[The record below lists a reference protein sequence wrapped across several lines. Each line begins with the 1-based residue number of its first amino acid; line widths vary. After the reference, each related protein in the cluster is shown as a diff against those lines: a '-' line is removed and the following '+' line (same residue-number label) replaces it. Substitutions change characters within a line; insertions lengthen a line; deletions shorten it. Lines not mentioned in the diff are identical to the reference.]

1 MTARSPR
8 ARPVANGYVVSMPAP
23 ASSHRTLARDVAHF
37 VHERTPLRPRVAML
51 LGTGHASIANQ
62 LKDKVVL
69 PGSDLPGAPLQAPLL
84 VGLLEGVPVA
94 LADAPLAIYE
104 GLSAHELVLPVR
116 VLKALG
122 CEVLI
127 LTAGAASLCQQ
138 IEPGM
143 VAVVEDHLN
152 LSGIHP
158 LIGPNDDQLG
168 PRFPDM
174 SEPYARHW
182 QETARDVALR
192 AGIPCLP
199 GVFAAVAGPSMPT
212 RAEYRFLRQAGADL
226 VGMSLVPEV
235 IAAVHAGF
243 EVLALV
249 GVTQQLSAGKTAQV
263 SIEAM
268 IEAADLAAPRMASLL
283 VGIVAASREQ

>member
-1 MTARSPR
+1 
-8 ARPVANGYVVSMPAP
+8 MPAP
-23 ASSHRTLARDVAHF
+23 VPSHRAVARDVAKF
-37 VHERTPLRPRVAML
+37 VHDRTPLRPRVAML
-51 LGTGHASIANQ
+51 LGSGHASIANQ
-62 LKDKVVL
+62 LKEKVVL
-69 PGSDLPGAPLQAPLL
+69 PGDDLPGAPLHSPLL
-84 VGLLEGVPVA
+84 VGLLEGVPIAV
-94 LADAPLAIYE
+94 ADAPLAIYE
-104 GLSAHELVLPVR
+104 GLSATELALPVR

-127 LTAGAASLCQQ
+127 LTAGAASLSQQ
-138 IEPGM
+138 IEAGTI
-143 VAVVEDHLN
+143 AVVEDHLN
-152 LSGIHP
+152 LSGMHP
-158 LIGPNDDQLG
+158 LVGPNDDQLG

-174 SEPYARHW
+174 SEPYSREW
-182 QETARDVALR
+182 QEIARDVALR

-226 VGMSLVPEV
+226 VGMSLVPET

-243 EVLALV
+243 EVLALA

-283 VGIVAASREQ
+283 VGIVAASRDR